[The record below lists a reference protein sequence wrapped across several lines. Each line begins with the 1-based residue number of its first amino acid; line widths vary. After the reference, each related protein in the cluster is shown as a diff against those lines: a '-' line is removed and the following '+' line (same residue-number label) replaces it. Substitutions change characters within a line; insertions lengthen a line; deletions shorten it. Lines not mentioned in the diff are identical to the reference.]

1 MNVGK
6 HLSHFQDIHEFL
18 RLQYICIDVKTCSRD
33 CEFLNLC
40 AIFLF
45 NNFMYPVSSWW
56 QVVYIEEVFERNNAF
71 SLQYAHIA
79 HTNTGTSPNGS
90 QNLVAAEL

>member
-1 MNVGK
+1 MSVNASYHYHTDVVYMFMVIMNVGK

-45 NNFMYPVSSWW
+45 NNFMYPVSS
-56 QVVYIEEVFERNNAF
+56 
-71 SLQYAHIA
+71 
-79 HTNTGTSPNGS
+79 
-90 QNLVAAEL
+90 